1 MGSGD
6 YKQKSIGNPC
16 FRGPAGCSAHH
27 DDTSA
32 SENVYIH
39 TRVVQQQ
46 QVERLDNA
54 MLRRIQAGL
63 RQPDNGEK
71 IMEQEIA
78 VFS

>member
-1 MGSGD
+1 MTTNRNQLETRVSAD
-6 YKQKSIGNPC
+6 PRAVRQ
-16 FRGPAGCSAHH
+16 AHH